1 MADSKLC
8 CVRACVRV
16 GWAWV
21 SRVVWGGLGRTE
33 RGRKARQNSPAR
45 RSTTSGSE
53 RLAGGCGA
61 GRKVVCVCRGS
72 VSGTHARART
82 RALAR
87 LVRSND
93 TGSAAGRA
101 GTGRADEDRA
111 GEGRDD
117 KQAANQRVAS
127 LGSRRLGCELVYST
141 VRTALAARALVSRR
155 GMSGRGEG

>member
-8 CVRACVRV
+8 CVRACV
-16 GWAWV
+16 WA
-21 SRVVWGGLGRTE
+21 GLGCLVWCGMVWAELRGDE
-33 RGRKARQNSPAR
+33 RQHSPAR

-93 TGSAAGRA
+93 TGSAASRA
-101 GTGRADEDRA
+101 GTGRADEDWA